1 MSETN
6 TENRPTKRKFNRRR
20 RPKSSNQNK
29 DNNQNKKNDRPTGQ
43 NERSNNQNKKNDRP
57 TGQNERS
64 NNQNRNRNRK
74 ANHLNR
80 SKQKKNSKW
89 NKYRI
94 SEHFVKRDFDSR
106 KKDCSCAG
114 SLRISL
120 GLVGVIEAMRAKL
133 NKRIDIITG
142 YYCPECR
149 PRQYGIKRDYHHMGV
164 AADIKVTDMSPV
176 DLFLFAE
183 SYPEIKGLGINL
195 DDGHV
200 HIDTRKED
208 MRESWVEV
216 NDEWILLTDE
226 NRDQYI
232 KSDVVEKNTT
242 DESDID
248 APETKNDQSA
258 TDSEI

>member
-1 MSETN
+1 MIDQLLKMN
-6 TENRPTKRKFNRRR
+6 GL
-20 RPKSSNQNK
+20 
-29 DNNQNKKNDRPTGQ
+29 NNQNIKKNRQT
-43 NERSNNQNKKNDRP
+43 S
-57 TGQNERS
+57 QNERS

-74 ANHLNR
+74 ASHLNR

-94 SEHFVKRDFDSR
+94 SEHFVKREFDSR

-133 NKRIDIITG
+133 NKRIDVITG

-164 AADIKVTDMSPV
+164 AADIKVADMSPV

-216 NDEWILLTDE
+216 NNEWILTDE

-232 KSDVVEKNTT
+232 KSDVVENTT
-242 DESDID
+242 DESDIK
-248 APETKNDQSA
+248 TRNQNDQSA
-258 TDSEI
+258 DSGI

>member
-29 DNNQNKKNDRPTGQ
+29 DNNQNKNNDRQTGQ
-43 NERSNNQNKKNDRP
+43 NERTNNLNK
-57 TGQNERS
+57 
-64 NNQNRNRNRK
+64 NRNRK
-74 ANHLNR
+74 PNHSNRQNR
-80 SKQKKNSKW
+80 SKHKKNSKW

-120 GLVGVIEAMRAKL
+120 GLVGIIEAMRAKL

-164 AADIKVTDMSPV
+164 AADIKVNDMSPV

-195 DDGHV
+195 DNGHV
-200 HIDTRKED
+200 HVDTRKED
-208 MRESWVEV
+208 QRESWVEV

-226 NRDQYI
+226 NRDEYI
-232 KSDVVEKNTT
+232 KSEVVEKNIT
-242 DESDID
+242 DESDEST
-248 APETKNDQSA
+248 PEVDNDQSA

>member
-20 RPKSSNQNK
+20 RPKSSNQTK
-29 DNNQNKKNDRPTGQ
+29 DNNQNKKNDQPAGQ
-43 NERSNNQNKKNDRP
+43 SERSNNQNRKNDRP

-74 ANHLNR
+74 SNHLNRQNR

-120 GLVGVIEAMRAKL
+120 GLVGIIEAMRAKL
-133 NKRIDIITG
+133 NKRIEIITG

-164 AADIKVTDMSPV
+164 AADHCV
-176 DLFLFAE
+176 DVINKGKDWFLSENPKA
-183 SYPEIKGLGINL
+183 YMALL
-195 DDGHV
+195 D
-200 HIDTRKED
+200 
-208 MRESWVEV
+208 
-216 NDEWILLTDE
+216 
-226 NRDQYI
+226 
-232 KSDVVEKNTT
+232 
-242 DESDID
+242 
-248 APETKNDQSA
+248 
-258 TDSEI
+258 

>member
-20 RPKSSNQNK
+20 RPKSSNQTK
-29 DNNQNKKNDRPTGQ
+29 DNNQTKKNDRSTNQNKKNNRQTGQ
-43 NERSNNQNKKNDRP
+43 NEP
-57 TGQNERS
+57 S

-74 ANHLNR
+74 SNHLNR

-120 GLVGVIEAMRAKL
+120 GLVGIIEAMRAKL

-164 AADIKVTDMSPV
+164 AADIKVADLSPV

-195 DDGHV
+195 DYGHV

-208 MRESWVEV
+208 VRESWVEV

-232 KSDVVEKNTT
+232 KSDVVEKNIT
-242 DESDID
+242 DESDEET
-248 APETKNDQSA
+248 PEANNDQSS